1 VDCTGVSRCVH
12 PASELDHVW
21 SSLSIVFLRQTLEI
35 YLLFAL
41 PDPCVA
47 KVWWRPYHIQLRLDM
62 ARSKNPEND
71 QDQRLFEEPAPPQ
84 DEGDDAPPASRP
96 LADRMRPRNL
106 DELVGQERIAGPGR
120 ALRKMIEQDR
130 LQSIIFWGPPGS
142 GKTTLARMIAET
154 TSAKFVP
161 FSAVTSGIKEIRAVM
176 TEAGKMRKSSG
187 RRTIVFIDEIHR
199 FNKAQQD
206 GFLPFVEDGTIT
218 LIGATTENPS
228 FEVNSALLS
237 RSRVFVLEELSTDN
251 LAAILKRA
259 LEDVE
264 RGLGGEAIKVSEDD
278 LRAIAVYA
286 SGDARVALNTL
297 ELASSLTDVD
307 PEGARVISEKTLRE
321 AMQRASIRYDKAGEE
336 HFNLISAFIKSIRN
350 SDPDAAVYW
359 LARMLESGEDP
370 LYVAR
375 RIVHHASEDIGL
387 ADPMA
392 LVQAIA
398 AMQATH
404 FIGLP
409 EAKLALAQATI
420 YLALAP
426 KSNGVLEAYTAA
438 MKDAVETE
446 RQPVPL
452 HLRNASTSLMKRLGY
467 GAGYQYAHSYESGR
481 AEDMDC
487 LPDNLRGKKYYKKK
501 ESPKGQE

>member
-1 VDCTGVSRCVH
+1 M
-12 PASELDHVW
+12 
-21 SSLSIVFLRQTLEI
+21 
-35 YLLFAL
+35 
-41 PDPCVA
+41 
-47 KVWWRPYHIQLRLDM
+47 RPYVLD
-62 ARSKNPEND
+62 D
-71 QDQRLFEEPAPPQ
+71 
-84 DEGDDAPPASRP
+84 
-96 LADRMRPRNL
+96 
-106 DELVGQERIAGPGR
+106 LVGQEKIAGPGR
-120 ALRKMIEQDR
+120 ALRRMIERDT

-142 GKTTLARMIAET
+142 GKTTLAKIIAEST
-154 TSAKFVP
+154 AARFIP
-161 FSAVTSGIKEIRAVM
+161 FSAVTSGIREIRAVM
-176 TEAGKMRKSSG
+176 TEAGRFRRTSG

-206 GFLPFVEDGTIT
+206 AFLPFVEDGTIV

-237 RSRVFVLEELSTDN
+237 RCKVFVLEGLTAEN
-251 LAAILKRA
+251 LVSILKNA
-259 LEDVE
+259 LVDRE
-264 RGLGGEAIKVSEDD
+264 RGLGAEPIQATDD
-278 LRAIAVYA
+278 ILRAIAVYA

-297 ELASSLTDVD
+297 ELAASLAEPDAS
-307 PEGARVISEKTLRE
+307 GGRVIGEAILQD

-359 LARMLESGEDP
+359 LARMLEAGEDP

-392 LVQAIA
+392 LVEAVA

-409 EAKLALAQATI
+409 EAKLALTQATL

-426 KSNGVLEAYTAA
+426 KSNAVVETYGAA
-438 MKDAVETE
+438 MKDALETE
-446 RQPVPL
+446 REPVPL
-452 HLRNASTSLMKRLGY
+452 HLRNAPTGLMKGLGY
-467 GAGYQYAHSYESGR
+467 GKGYQYAHDFESRR
-481 AEDMDC
+481 AEDMEC
-487 LPDNLRGKKYYKKK
+487 LPRNLKGRKYYKPKK
-501 ESPKGQE
+501 DPKKDASG